1 MWVGIPYSM
10 LITTGILMNI
20 PEDLY
25 EASRID
31 GASPVAQF
39 MKITLPYVLFITT
52 PYLITQFVGNINNF
66 NVIWLL
72 SGGGPMTGEFYQGGR
87 TDLLI
92 TWLYR
97 ITTGEQNYKLASV
110 IGIITFVISAAF
122 SLIVYSRSLKGDRE
136 GDFQ

>member
-1 MWVGIPYSM
+1 MCS
-10 LITTGILMNI
+10 
-20 PEDLY
+20 
-25 EASRID
+25 S
-31 GASPVAQF
+31 SPR
-39 MKITLPYVLFITT
+39 
-52 PYLITQFVGNINNF
+52 NINNF

-72 SGGGPMTGEFYQGGR
+72 SGGGPMTGDYYQGGR

-110 IGIITFVISAAF
+110 IGIITFVICAAF
-122 SLIVYSRSLKGDRE
+122 SLIVYSRSLSGKE

>member
-1 MWVGIPYSM
+1 M
-10 LITTGILMNI
+10 LF
-20 PEDLY
+20 
-25 EASRID
+25 
-31 GASPVAQF
+31 V
-39 MKITLPYVLFITT
+39 TT

-72 SGGGPMTGEFYQGGR
+72 SGGGPMTGDYYQAGR

-110 IGIITFVISAAF
+110 IGIITFVICAVF
-122 SLIVYSRSLKGDRE
+122 SLIVYNRSGSAKEE
-136 GDFQ
+136 GGFQ